1 MATQNNIQDKI
12 EPMKQDKNMLDT
24 FQNFFMEN
32 QESTKEHVIKTPME
46 STKDNN
52 EIFATQSNVQ
62 QVNDIN
68 NQDNNN
74 NNNFKQRKST
84 SSSNKSKASS
94 KKEDPIIT
102 YLLNPPKTI
111 NDDIIKNSPTLTM
124 YIDDSEIFV
133 NESKKIEI
141 NAGGLTNNNGGRCA
155 RDGVVIFGGCDTE
168 LTLTS
173 IKPDIELNFK
183 NNITLKPYQKYPYVF
198 AIYFQLETK
207 TYYIKAYCGEGS
219 DNMIMFIKLTY
230 GIELTLRRKELLVIG
245 NSIFQVIP
253 LEDDNIEINI
263 LAGFPNMG
271 DGKNNVPHGIE
282 VKRFF
287 NKNEISEITIGRDP
301 KCTYTFKTDNSF
313 SRIQTTI
320 AYENGKWIVR
330 DGTKLKPSKN
340 GTWLFGLHAFP
351 IKNDLVVE
359 ILSTKIRFRVK
370 ECSNNNV

>member
-1 MATQNNIQDKI
+1 MR
-12 EPMKQDKNMLDT
+12 QDKNMLDT
-24 FQNFFMEN
+24 FQNIFMEN
-32 QESTKEHVIKTPME
+32 PESTKEHVIKTPME
-46 STKDNN
+46 SAKDDN
-52 EIFATQSNVQ
+52 EIFVTQSNVQ

-68 NQDNNN
+68 S
-74 NNNFKQRKST
+74 KQKKST
-84 SSSNKSKASS
+84 SSSHKSKASS
-94 KKEDPIIT
+94 KKEDSLIT
-102 YLLNPPKTI
+102 YLSAPPKMI

-133 NESKKIEI
+133 NEEKKIEI
-141 NAGGLTNNNGGRCA
+141 NAGGLPDNGGRCA
-155 RDGVVIFGGCDTE
+155 RDGVVIFGGDDDE

-173 IKPDIELNFK
+173 IKPDIALNVK

-198 AIYFQLETK
+198 AIYFQTETK

-230 GIELTLRRKELLVIG
+230 GIELQLRRKEFLVIG
-245 NSIFQVIP
+245 NSIFQITP

-271 DGKNNVPHGIE
+271 DGKNTAPQGVE
-282 VKRFF
+282 VKRLF
-287 NKNEISEITIGRDP
+287 NKNDINEITIGRDP
-301 KCTYTFKTDNSF
+301 KCTYSFKTDNSF

-320 AYENGKWIVR
+320 AYENNKWIVR

-340 GTWLFGLHAFP
+340 GTWLFGLHSFP

-359 ILSTKIRFRVK
+359 ILSTTIRFRLK
-370 ECSNNNV
+370 ECNNHSRNNV